1 MKCFDIEIAEFDEER
16 GMQTRREMGVFA
28 PSRKILAQTY
38 ADCGARIKIIRE
50 YEKENDVTEGMPEQ
64 SPPSR
69 PALPPPPVPSDPPTA
84 DPPEPTKVIQPL
96 PTSHPC
102 PPIHLPTKAETPVP
116 VDPKPKFFSVAG
128 IECKLE
134 NGKVY
139 QKQWVKLLGQ
149 SASNYRLISDKNN
162 REIPLVGKHLEVLKW
177 VSVEDEEQK
186 ELNDSILQIING

>member
-1 MKCFDIEIAEFDEER
+1 MKCFDIEIMEFDEER
-16 GMQTRREMGVFA
+16 GAQTRREQGVFA
-28 PSRKILAQTY
+28 PSRQILAQTY

-50 YEKENDVTEGMPEQ
+50 YEKENDVKEGMPEQ

-69 PALPPPPVPSDPPTA
+69 PALPPPAPVSHPKEN
-84 DPPEPTKVIQPL
+84 PPEVPAVAPA
-96 PTSHPC
+96 TSSSNQV
-102 PPIHLPTKAETPVP
+102 PPIHKPSGADTPIP

-186 ELNDSILQIING
+186 EINNSILQIING